1 MSVEILMGRAS
12 ALPLPG
18 RQAGFSR
25 GESARWTGLGEGEH
39 LDEGLLTSSQ
49 ELDRSADE
57 GIMNDGEFDLDPLG
71 LLRGT
76 DSD

>member
-1 MSVEILMGRAS
+1 MERAS
-12 ALPLPG
+12 AATLPG

-25 GESARWTGLGEGEH
+25 AEEARWTGLGGHEN
-39 LDEGLLTSSQ
+39 LDEGLQTSSQ

-57 GIMNDGEFDLDPLG
+57 GIMISDEFDLDPLG

-76 DSD
+76 DSV

>member
-1 MSVEILMGRAS
+1 MI
-12 ALPLPG
+12 
-18 RQAGFSR
+18 
-25 GESARWTGLGEGEH
+25 

-57 GIMNDGEFDLDPLG
+57 GIMNVDEFVLDPLG